1 MAPRSGGRIVVV
13 PTDVRDETQLQA
25 LVDRAIAGF
34 GRIDVWVGAASVFS
48 YGSVE
53 QTPTEIFDAVLDANF
68 GGQVRSVRAVLP
80 IFRRQGRG
88 VFILVGSLY
97 SKVTSAYTAPYVSSK
112 WALRGFTGVLRQEL
126 RGTPGIKVSLVM
138 PATIDTPIYQ
148 KAANYSGRTQHP
160 LPPVVAP
167 ERVAR
172 AILRN
177 ATRPRREIA
186 VGAAQWTLAPFS
198 AVAPRTY
205 ERFTRFV
212 MDHISLRSR
221 PHAETSGAVLA
232 ARPDENAVTGGWRS
246 TPLRLLAAVA
256 SATAV
261 SAVAVRAGRVRAR
274 R

>member
-1 MAPRSGGRIVVV
+1 MVAV
-13 PTDVRDETQLQA
+13 TDVRDDAQVQA
-25 LVDRAIAGF
+25 LADRAIAGF

-53 QTPTEIFDAVLDANF
+53 QTPPEVFDAVLDTNL

-80 IFRRQGRG
+80 VFRAQGKG
-88 VFILVGSLY
+88 VLILVGSLY
-97 SKVTSAYTAPYVSSK
+97 SRVTSAYTSPYVSSK

-126 RGTPGIKVSLVM
+126 RDSPGIRVSLVM

-148 KAANYSGRTQHP
+148 KAANYTGRTQHP

-172 AILRN
+172 AIVRN
-177 ATRPRREIA
+177 ASRPRREVA

-205 ERFTRFV
+205 ERLTRFV
-212 MDHISLRSR
+212 MDHVSLRSR
-221 PHAETSGAVLA
+221 PHAETPGAVLA
-232 ARPDENAVTGGWRS
+232 ARPEDNALTGGWRS
-246 TPLRLLAAVA
+246 TPLRVLGVLAAVSAA
-256 SATAV
+256 SV
-261 SAVAVRAGRVRAR
+261 VVRRAGAR